1 MGQIEWGI
9 LFPAF
14 LAGMLVLATH
24 VPLGQMVIERGI
36 VFIDLAVAQV
46 AGLGVA
52 LAALGGWED
61 VGWAVQLSAA
71 AAAAGGLNL
80 AAGAAYGNLVGVAA
94 ANSAAAAAGALRV
107 APGDPDHSFLLRKL
121 LGQIAPAEGSRMP
134 LVGTPPSAANLDL
147 IRRWIA
153 AGAPETA
160 PF

>member
-1 MGQIEWGI
+1 M
-9 LFPAF
+9 
-14 LAGMLVLATH
+14 
-24 VPLGQMVIERGI
+24 
-36 VFIDLAVAQV
+36 
-46 AGLGVA
+46 
-52 LAALGGWED
+52 
-61 VGWAVQLSAA
+61 
-71 AAAAGGLNL
+71 
-80 AAGAAYGNLVGVAA
+80 GVAA